1 MLIQHIFES
10 IKRHN
15 FQRLPGHTILQVDI
29 SFRCTK
35 SSYSQTYPQNQRHL
49 LNSPTPSP
57 LPIPLILISDWWVTN
72 VNTFWP
78 LNNRIRTKGIKNEID
93 WLINQSVWDDEIPK
107 EDIPVAFPGAAAT
120 DDWLV
125 WLGARPQHQPLIL
138 PLKLTFIPPW
148 CINKPARFLLPPRN
162 WAIGIGIGR
171 LVIGSYQ
178 WPNSASDQ
186 RRSSRT
192 RSQIA
197 VVNFGTDLR
206 F

>member
-1 MLIQHIFES
+1 M
-10 IKRHN
+10 
-15 FQRLPGHTILQVDI
+15 PGHTILQVDI
-29 SFRCTK
+29 SFKCTK

-125 WLGARPQHQPLIL
+125 WLGARPHHQPLIL
-138 PLKLTFIPPW
+138 PLKLTY
-148 CINKPARFLLPPRN
+148 L
-162 WAIGIGIGR
+162 
-171 LVIGSYQ
+171 
-178 WPNSASDQ
+178 Q
-186 RRSSRT
+186 RQIKKTTKSKTKTKLNTKTNTGVARSST
-192 RSQIA
+192 TAPTSPTSPQ
-197 VVNFGTDLR
+197 TYLHTSLMY
-206 F
+206 